1 MSYDQLYTIDQ
12 NKIMPAPKS
21 NLSTTSHTRLLAALP
36 SKAYMAMHLILGGDA
51 EARVKIN
58 NLARALVL
66 EFFLNELEG
75 KRFLTESEIES
86 LVPMME
92 VPTMELGTE
101 DWEQLAQ
108 TFKDRGQGDPE
119 STAYIVNAVTDLIGT
134 VPETNFVG

>member
-1 MSYDQLYTIDQ
+1 
-12 NKIMPAPKS
+12 MPAPKS

-66 EFFLNELEG
+66 EYFINDLEG
-75 KRFLTESEIES
+75 KRFLTEEEIDS
-86 LVPMME
+86 IVPMME
-92 VPTMELGTE
+92 VPEMVLGAK
-101 DWEQLAQ
+101 DWEALAQ

-134 VPETNFVG
+134 TVQVNLVS

>member
-1 MSYDQLYTIDQ
+1 
-12 NKIMPAPKS
+12 
-21 NLSTTSHTRLLAALP
+21 
-36 SKAYMAMHLILGGDA
+36 MAMHLILGGDA

-66 EFFLNELEG
+66 EYFINDLEG
-75 KRFLTESEIES
+75 KRFLTEDEIES

-92 VPTMELGTE
+92 IPEMVLGNE
-101 DWEQLAQ
+101 DWEALAQ

-134 VPETNFVG
+134 VPLETNLVS

>member
-1 MSYDQLYTIDQ
+1 
-12 NKIMPAPKS
+12 MPAPKS

-66 EFFLNELEG
+66 EFFLNDLEG

-92 VPTMELGTE
+92 VPEMVLGNE
-101 DWEQLAQ
+101 DWEALAQ

-119 STAYIVNAVTDLIGT
+119 STAYIINSVADLIGT
-134 VPETNFVG
+134 VPLETSFVS